1 MFRMLPQWTW
11 SANIWACACG
21 LQMSGEA
28 RAVCTKRGDVSSLT
42 CHVVGIRVH
51 RLSLWY
57 LISAGKWQICMEIS
71 NFSMDPKSLIPPS
84 SSDWNTL
91 MLCITSCETIPG
103 NRTHSPAVKPSQG
116 TGLTH
121 QLWNHPREQDS
132 LTSCETIPGN
142 RTHSPAVK
150 PSQGTGLTHQLWNHP
165 REQDSLTSCETIP
178 GNRTH
183 LAAVRRASSASRRLA
198 CNDFLWN
205 SNCMACLRHCFSSW
219 SLRRMS
225 SFSSPRPCVLSI
237 VWLMSK
243 FDRLWKH
250 QNNPVCTKGSDKRV
264 WLQIML

>member
-11 SANIWACACG
+11 SANIWASACG

-28 RAVCTKRGDVSSLT
+28 WAVCTRRGDVSSLT

-57 LISAGKWQICMEIS
+57 LISADKWQICMEIS
-71 NFSMDPKSLIPPS
+71 NFSMDPKNLIPPS
-84 SSDWNTL
+84 SSEWNLL
-91 MLCITSCETIPG
+91 MLCI
-103 NRTHSPAVKPSQG
+103 
-116 TGLTH
+116 
-121 QLWNHPREQDS
+121 
-132 LTSCETIPGN
+132 
-142 RTHSPAVK
+142 
-150 PSQGTGLTHQLWNHP
+150 
-165 REQDSLTSCETIP
+165 TSCETIP

-237 VWLMSK
+237 MWLMSE